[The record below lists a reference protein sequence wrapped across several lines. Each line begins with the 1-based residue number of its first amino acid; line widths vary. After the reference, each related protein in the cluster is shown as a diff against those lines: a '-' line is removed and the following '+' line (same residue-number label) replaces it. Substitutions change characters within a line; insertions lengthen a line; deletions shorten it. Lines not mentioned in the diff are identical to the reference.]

1 EITKLLV
8 DIDIISN
15 NLINWFTFLFIINAL
30 SLELSY
36 NEAFRE
42 YALIFYNYTN
52 RLNLVNFKMMFANT
66 LSLTYSY
73 KHEFTQSH
81 RYLTICRDLALK
93 NNYTRYYYV
102 AQNNIASQ
110 LISLQR
116 YEEAL
121 EILLPVK
128 EKYFTHPTPRANIM
142 ETLLSLGRYEEVV
155 SEYEEASDNKIE
167 FITGNAIR
175 FVLKSYL
182 QAGNKEKA
190 MKLLEVAENVTKKY
204 NNYPNRVNALLCK
217 AEIKMFD
224 GNYGAAL
231 EEINET
237 QTLLSTRF
245 VEPIIDSMKLKFQ
258 IQLELAE
265 IKSKKD
271 PNAKNIL
278 HEVVDEFILF
288 GDEQGNPMISIQG
301 LRLKSELYIDLGNY
315 QEAENNYRI
324 AYKLAEKFEFE
335 PMMKTIN
342 EDLAGLAEFKLL
354 NKPKKSL
361 FNSLKEKIKTL
372 NSSGGGKYKQVEFE
386 QLGILL
392 LSKVGLPI
400 FEYYIS
406 EKLQSDSAL
415 ISGLITAIS
424 GFVNELVAGTGS
436 LRSIIHEDLCLLL
449 EPFEDFVTLGIVS
462 KETFEARRRLK
473 AFNQYAK
480 ISSAKYNLKEDTITI
495 PNELFESLKTI
506 TENHYIL

>member
-1 EITKLLV
+1 
-8 DIDIISN
+8 
-15 NLINWFTFLFIINAL
+15 
-30 SLELSY
+30 
-36 NEAFRE
+36 
-42 YALIFYNYTN
+42 
-52 RLNLVNFKMMFANT
+52 
-66 LSLTYSY
+66 
-73 KHEFTQSH
+73 
-81 RYLTICRDLALK
+81 
-93 NNYTRYYYV
+93 
-102 AQNNIASQ
+102 
-110 LISLQR
+110 
-116 YEEAL
+116 
-121 EILLPVK
+121 
-128 EKYFTHPTPRANIM
+128 
-142 ETLLSLGRYEEVV
+142 
-155 SEYEEASDNKIE
+155 
-167 FITGNAIR
+167 
-175 FVLKSYL
+175 
-182 QAGNKEKA
+182 
-190 MKLLEVAENVTKKY
+190 
-204 NNYPNRVNALLCK
+204 
-217 AEIKMFD
+217 
-224 GNYGAAL
+224 
-231 EEINET
+231 
-237 QTLLSTRF
+237 RF

-288 GDEQGNPMISIQG
+288 GDEQGNPMISMQG